1 MKRAPTSLKAIVGP
15 WKSSSAQMPS
25 STRTTGMSKQNV
37 SRTMRRSVS
46 GSISSPKKG
55 VGHAAGDPVEVQT
68 GDPVEECVGQPLDPF
83 GHVEPV
89 VGCHAGD
96 DRLAERDFG
105 RAAVCAVIFH
115 RVETCIFRPLFG
127 TVDEEVDEGIAPQV
141 AVAAPSG
148 ALFVVGPH
156 HVGMAAA
163 PPDREG
169 DRRGGVGAQ
178 QAGRRV
184 VGKDGQRDGTLPC
197 GDRFEDRPHHPCVER
212 FDRPYFQ
219 FGVSFVARLVARF
232 DMQEDEILV
241 AQRRSAAS
249 ALPS

>member
-1 MKRAPTSLKAIVGP
+1 
-15 WKSSSAQMPS
+15 
-25 STRTTGMSKQNV
+25 
-37 SRTMRRSVS
+37 MRR
-46 GSISSPKKG
+46 
-55 VGHAAGDPVEVQT
+55 
-68 GDPVEECVGQPLDPF
+68 QPLDPF

-89 VGCHAGD
+89 VGRHAGD

-148 ALFVVGPH
+148 TLFVVGPH

-241 AQRRSAAS
+241 AQRPQRGLGLAFVVGVVEPRRSFDFDGVSPAQTPIPRIRSTAEMTEPLRIG
-249 ALPS
+249 A